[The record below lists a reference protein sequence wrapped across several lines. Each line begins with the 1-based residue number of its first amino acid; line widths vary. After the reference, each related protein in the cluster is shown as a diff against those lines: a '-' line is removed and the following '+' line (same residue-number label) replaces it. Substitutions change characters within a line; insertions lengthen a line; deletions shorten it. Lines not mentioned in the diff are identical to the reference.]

1 MRDPNG
7 LRRWWEGLTPAKQ
20 AGISGPVLV
29 ALLFLINVG
38 PFNQPAWR
46 SILYGILEGGVLIG
60 LLLVVIQTEK
70 RKRS

>member
-7 LRRWWEGLTPAKQ
+7 LGGWWEGLTPAKQ

-29 ALLFLINVG
+29 VLLFLINVG

-46 SILYGILEGGVLIG
+46 SILYGILEGGVLTG
-60 LLLVVIQTEK
+60 LLLVATQNEK